1 VVDGWSQRVD
11 PAESADI
18 RFLSSIIIVNR
29 IQVAVI
35 GHLSPGPGATATQR
49 TAVRLSRVTRLFD
62 GLAAVSQVSLEIAH
76 GETVWLRGWNG
87 SGKTTLLRL
96 IATAISPTFGG
107 GSVLGFDLRAE
118 RSAIRART
126 DLLSHETRLYGDL
139 TAVENLRF
147 ACTLYDID
155 PRLAGP
161 ALERVGLDEVAA
173 VRADR
178 FSQGMRQRLALARC
192 LMRAPALILLDEP
205 YAALDADARV
215 VVDELLITARAG
227 GQTVVVASHEAPPAR
242 LIDREVTMDGGR
254 VVTPTGVA
262 P

>member
-1 VVDGWSQRVD
+1 
-11 PAESADI
+11 
-18 RFLSSIIIVNR
+18 
-29 IQVAVI
+29 
-35 GHLSPGPGATATQR
+35 
-49 TAVRLSRVTRLFD
+49 LFD

-76 GETVWLRGWNG
+76 EETVWLRGWNG

-107 GSVLGFDLRAE
+107 GSVLGFDLRTE

-161 ALERVGLDEVAA
+161 TLERVGLDEVAA

-192 LMRAPALILLDEP
+192 LMRAPALMLDEP
-205 YAALDADARV
+205 YAALDVDARV
-215 VVDELLITARAG
+215 VVDEMLVTARAG
-227 GQTVVVASHEAPPAR
+227 GQTVVVASHEAPPAH

>member
-1 VVDGWSQRVD
+1 M
-11 PAESADI
+11 
-18 RFLSSIIIVNR
+18 
-29 IQVAVI
+29 
-35 GHLSPGPGATATQR
+35 TTTQR
-49 TAVRLSRVTRLFD
+49 AAIHLSRVTRLFD
-62 GLAAVSQVSLEIAH
+62 GLAAVSAVNLEVAG

-107 GSVLGFDLRAE
+107 GSILGFDLRTE

-147 ACTLYDID
+147 ACSLYGCN

-161 ALERVGLDEVAA
+161 ALDQVGLEEVAA
-173 VRADR
+173 VRVAR

-192 LMRAPALILLDEP
+192 LMRRPALILLDEP
-205 YAALDADARV
+205 YAALDVEARV
-215 VVDELLITARAG
+215 VVDGLLTAAQAG
-227 GQTVVVASHEAPPAR
+227 GQTVVVASHEAPPAQ
-242 LIDREVTMDGGR
+242 LIDREVIMDGGR
-254 VVTPTGVA
+254 VITPAGVV
-262 P
+262 PS